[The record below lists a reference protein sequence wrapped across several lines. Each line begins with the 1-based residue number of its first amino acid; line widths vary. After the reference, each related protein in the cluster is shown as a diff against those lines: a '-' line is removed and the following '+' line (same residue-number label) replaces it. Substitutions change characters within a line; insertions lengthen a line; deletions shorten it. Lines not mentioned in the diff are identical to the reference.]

1 MLNVVN
7 LDKEN
12 NIMEKQNN
20 FHQFYRGTTPDFNE
34 HEYLTDISKLR
45 YELERLLIKY
55 DIIQDLDNENTVSK
69 FFDGEGHRI
78 PKNGG
83 IKIYSIDGRP
93 VEIVTPYGS
102 FPITRK
108 DRNYREN
115 NVDIVK
121 QADFEKELKDLF
133 CMDCID
139 RSDVTG
145 LYPNNPGHITRYETM
160 NVRKLP
166 WKEEIILQ
174 AGEIYNVRRIL
185 DGYPQA
191 VIEDYGSVEN
201 FKHLLD
207 EEEWYVQAGLQLV
220 GMEFIEKGQDEYVMP
235 DIQTMDK
242 VFHQD
247 ETLSDFVR
255 KYPEKAQAE
264 KVRLINRVKEKQALA
279 GEINQDL
286 GREM

>member
-1 MLNVVN
+1 
-7 LDKEN
+7 
-12 NIMEKQNN
+12 MEKENN

-55 DIIQDLDNENTVSK
+55 DILQYLDDK
-69 FFDGEGHRI
+69 IPFFDFFDGDWYRI

-83 IKIYSIDGRP
+83 IQIDIVEGRP
-93 VEIVTPYGS
+93 YEIVTPYGT
-102 FPITRK
+102 FMVTRK
-108 DRNYREN
+108 DRAHRYNS
-115 NVDIVK
+115 VDDIK

-133 CMDCID
+133 GLECID
-139 RSDVTG
+139 RSVIGDS
-145 LYPNNPGHITRYETM
+145 LPNNLGHKMRLEKM
-160 NVRKLP
+160 NVTKLP
-166 WKEEIILQ
+166 WKEKAIPQ
-174 AGEIYNVRRIL
+174 AGENYYVRRKNDHL
-185 DGYPQA
+185 QS

-201 FKHLLD
+201 YKHLLD

-235 DIQTMDK
+235 DIKTVYR
-242 VFHQD
+242 VFRKG

-255 KYPEKAQAE
+255 KYPEEAKTE
-264 KVRLINRVKEKQALA
+264 KLRLLNIVKEGQALA
-279 GEINQDL
+279 GEMNQDL